1 MNMMPDAAS
10 GDIDFTLIDVKQTLD
25 LEADDNFFRYR
36 SFFHQIISVASSHFF
51 PPIALKSITL

>member
-10 GDIDFTLIDVKQTLD
+10 GDIHVDFDVKQTLD